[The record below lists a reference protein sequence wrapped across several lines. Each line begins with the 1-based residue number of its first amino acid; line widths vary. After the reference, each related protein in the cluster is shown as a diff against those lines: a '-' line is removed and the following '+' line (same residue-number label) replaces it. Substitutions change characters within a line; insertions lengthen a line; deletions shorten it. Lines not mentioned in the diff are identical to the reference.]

1 MTNLIPSA
9 LNLIAHSVA
18 QTAGSPPLPGETA
31 AVAAPGAPG
40 SAATGGAA
48 PGPPIVSLNTNYY
61 SSSPPCGLSA
71 VSNCAPGGSS
81 FMIMMIVLLGA
92 MILFSFVS
100 SRREKKKRDQLLG
113 NIKKHDKVLTIG
125 GVVGT
130 VVEVKDAEIVLKV
143 DETSNTRITF
153 TKSAISQ
160 VIPQDAAA

>member
-18 QTAGSPPLPGETA
+18 QNAEGPGLPGAPA
-31 AVAAPGAPG
+31 AAPAAGTPGAAAPGA
-40 SAATGGAA
+40 
-48 PGPPIVSLNTNYY
+48 
-61 SSSPPCGLSA
+61 
-71 VSNCAPGGSS
+71 SNAAPGGSS

-130 VVEVKDAEIVLKV
+130 VVEVKDAEIILKV

-160 VIPQDAAA
+160 VIPQDAVA

>member
-40 SAATGGAA
+40 AA
-48 PGPPIVSLNTNYY
+48 PGATN
-61 SSSPPCGLSA
+61 A
-71 VSNCAPGGSS
+71 APGGSS

-130 VVEVKDAEIVLKV
+130 VVEVKDAEIILKV

-160 VIPQDAAA
+160 VIPKDAAA

>member
-18 QTAGSPPLPGETA
+18 QTAEGPGLPGAPA
-31 AVAAPGAPG
+31 AAPAAGTPGAAAPGA
-40 SAATGGAA
+40 
-48 PGPPIVSLNTNYY
+48 
-61 SSSPPCGLSA
+61 
-71 VSNCAPGGSS
+71 SNAAPGGSS

-130 VVEVKDAEIVLKV
+130 GPTAHGGWPGLVPGVSVRLPP
-143 DETSNTRITF
+143 
-153 TKSAISQ
+153 SAAGPRQ
-160 VIPQDAAA
+160 VSVRVRPRRPMAVASVAAWLRRWCE

>member
-9 LNLIAHSVA
+9 LTLIAHSVA
-18 QTAGSPPLPGETA
+18 QNADGPSLPGA
-31 AVAAPGAPG
+31 APAAPAGTPGAAAPGA
-40 SAATGGAA
+40 
-48 PGPPIVSLNTNYY
+48 
-61 SSSPPCGLSA
+61 
-71 VSNCAPGGSS
+71 SNAAPGGSS

-130 VVEVKDAEIVLKV
+130 VVEVKDAEIILKV

-160 VIPQDAAA
+160 VIPQDAVA

>member
-18 QTAGSPPLPGETA
+18 QTAEGPGLPGAPA
-31 AVAAPGAPG
+31 AAPAAGTPGAAAPGA
-40 SAATGGAA
+40 
-48 PGPPIVSLNTNYY
+48 
-61 SSSPPCGLSA
+61 
-71 VSNCAPGGSS
+71 SNAAPGGSS

>member
-48 PGPPIVSLNTNYY
+48 SGATN
-61 SSSPPCGLSA
+61 A
-71 VSNCAPGGSS
+71 APGGSS

-160 VIPQDAAA
+160 VIPQDAVA

>member
-9 LNLIAHSVA
+9 LTLIAHSVA
-18 QTAGSPPLPGETA
+18 QTAEGPGLPGAPA
-31 AVAAPGAPG
+31 AAPAAGTPGASAPGAPN
-40 SAATGGAA
+40 A
-48 PGPPIVSLNTNYY
+48 
-61 SSSPPCGLSA
+61 
-71 VSNCAPGGSS
+71 APGGSS

-130 VVEVKDAEIVLKV
+130 VVEVKDAEIILKV

>member
-9 LNLIAHSVA
+9 LTLIAHSVA
-18 QTAGSPPLPGETA
+18 QTAEGPGLPGAPA
-31 AVAAPGAPG
+31 AAPAAGAPGASAPGAPN
-40 SAATGGAA
+40 A
-48 PGPPIVSLNTNYY
+48 
-61 SSSPPCGLSA
+61 
-71 VSNCAPGGSS
+71 APGGSS

-130 VVEVKDAEIVLKV
+130 VVEVKDAEIILKV

>member
-40 SAATGGAA
+40 ATATGGAA
-48 PGPPIVSLNTNYY
+48 PGATN
-61 SSSPPCGLSA
+61 A
-71 VSNCAPGGSS
+71 APGGSS

-130 VVEVKDAEIVLKV
+130 VVEVKDAEIILKV

-160 VIPQDAAA
+160 VIPQDAVA

>member
-9 LNLIAHSVA
+9 LTLIAHSVA
-18 QTAGSPPLPGETA
+18 QNADGPSLPGA
-31 AVAAPGAPG
+31 APVAPAAGTPGAAAPGA
-40 SAATGGAA
+40 
-48 PGPPIVSLNTNYY
+48 TN
-61 SSSPPCGLSA
+61 A
-71 VSNCAPGGSS
+71 APGGSS

-130 VVEVKDAEIVLKV
+130 VVEVKDAEIILKV

-160 VIPQDAAA
+160 VIPQDAVA

>member
-40 SAATGGAA
+40 SAATGGATSGA
-48 PGPPIVSLNTNYY
+48 TN
-61 SSSPPCGLSA
+61 A
-71 VSNCAPGGSS
+71 APGGSS

-130 VVEVKDAEIVLKV
+130 VVEVKDAEIILKV

-160 VIPQDAAA
+160 VIPQDAVA

>member
-9 LNLIAHSVA
+9 LTLIAHSVA
-18 QTAGSPPLPGETA
+18 QNADGPSLPGA
-31 AVAAPGAPG
+31 APAAAAGTPGAAAPGA
-40 SAATGGAA
+40 
-48 PGPPIVSLNTNYY
+48 
-61 SSSPPCGLSA
+61 
-71 VSNCAPGGSS
+71 SNAAPGGSS

-130 VVEVKDAEIVLKV
+130 VVEVKDAEIILKV